1 MELLQAQPHNISY
14 VVSKLMAQEGHLSFS
29 SLKAFAESPAKFVEY
44 KLAKPEPTDAM
55 NLGKVIH
62 CLILEPEEFDK
73 RYVCL
78 DDADICNSIGGAK
91 PRATKAYKEWKQVA
105 IAEAGERDLIE
116 TNDFYLARKMANAVR
131 DNRASAKILALCPD
145 REKSIEWDYKN
156 FLFKGFIDGRGEKAK
171 LDIKLCVDASP
182 RKFQRTIVEEKYY
195 LQGAMYTY
203 AEGEDVP
210 YYNIAVDRSG
220 GVSVHKLHQHLL
232 EHGMN
237 EYSELLD
244 RFNECIIKEH
254 WDRSFDFYSDLF
266 DGTFVCEK
274 PGWLY

>member
-1 MELLQAQPHNISY
+1 MELLQAQPLNISS

-55 NLGKVIH
+55 IFGKMLH
-62 CLILEPEEFDK
+62 CLILEPQEFEA
-73 RYVCL
+73 RYMCL
-78 DDADICNSIGGAK
+78 DDTDIIAQIGGAK
-91 PRATKAYKEWKQVA
+91 PRATKAYKAWKVVA
-105 IAEAGERDLIE
+105 IAEAGDREIVATDDYTAAKIM
-116 TNDFYLARKMANAVR
+116 ARNVR
-131 DNRASAKILALCPD
+131 NNRASAKIIALCPEH
-145 REKSIEWDYKN
+145 EKPVEWEYKN
-156 FLFKGFIDGRGEKAK
+156 FLFKGFIDARGEKAK
-171 LDIKLCVDASP
+171 CDIKKCTDASP
-182 RKFQRTIVEEKYY
+182 RKFQRTIIEEKYY

-210 YYNIAVDRSG
+210 YYIIAVDGNG
-220 GVSVHKLHQHLL
+220 GVSVHKLHQRLL

-254 WDRSFDFYSDLF
+254 WDRSHDFYSELY